1 MILVNGVAADNV
13 AATDRGLAYGDG
25 VFRTLVLRQ
34 GRARQ
39 WARHYRKLAHDCAA
53 LAIACPPEALLAGE
67 VAQLARHSPDAVVKI
82 IVTRGSGARGYAP
95 PQPSTLTRIVMDS
108 PVPGYPEEFVRAG
121 VAVHVC
127 QMRLSS
133 QPRLAGVKHL
143 NRLENVLARAEW
155 NDPAVPEGILLDAE
169 EHVVGGTMTN
179 LFIVEDG
186 GLVTPPLLL
195 CGVAGVTRERIMQ
208 GAGRLGMACREE
220 PVTLPRLLGAQE
232 ALLVNSVIG
241 AWQVKSCAGRGWEP
255 GDRTRRVREW
265 LDEEGD

>member
-1 MILVNGVAADNV
+1 MILVNGVAADHV

-25 VFRTLVLRQ
+25 VFRTLLLRQ
-34 GRARQ
+34 GRLRQ
-39 WARHYRKLAHDCAA
+39 WDRHYRKLAHDCAA
-53 LAIACPPEALLAGE
+53 LTIACPPEAVLAGE
-67 VAQLARHSPDAVVKI
+67 VAQLARHSPDAVAKI
-82 IVTRGSGARGYAP
+82 IITRGGGTRGYAP
-95 PQPSTLTRIVMDS
+95 PQPSSSTRVVMDS
-108 PVPGYPEEFVRAG
+108 PVPAYPEDFVRRG
-121 VAVHVC
+121 VAVQVC
-127 QMRLSS
+127 KVRLSF

-186 GLVTPPLLL
+186 GLVTPPLRR

-208 GAGRLGMACREE
+208 GAARLGMACREE
-220 PVTLPRLLGAQE
+220 PITLLRMLGARE

-241 AWQVKSCAGRGWEP
+241 AWQIKSCAGRGWEP
-255 GDRTRRVREW
+255 GACTRRVREW